1 MKSGKVKFYNKEK
14 AYGFITQD
22 SGDKD
27 CFFHISQWRGEK
39 EPKDKQ
45 SVTFLVEETKKGL
58 QAKEVNPV

>member
-1 MKSGKVKFYNKEK
+1 MESGKLKFWNKDRGF
-14 AYGFITQD
+14 GFIIN
-22 SGDKD
+22 DKGGKD
-27 CFFHISQWRGEK
+27 VFMHVSQWRGEK